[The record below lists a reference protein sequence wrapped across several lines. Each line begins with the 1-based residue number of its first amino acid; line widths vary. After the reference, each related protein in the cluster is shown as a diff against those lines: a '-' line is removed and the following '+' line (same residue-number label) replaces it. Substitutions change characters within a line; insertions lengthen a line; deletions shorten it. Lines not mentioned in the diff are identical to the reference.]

1 MAADAAPGFPAF
13 SSTMDVAVE
22 ADAPLAVGEFF
33 TQLLQARRD
42 GALPADVQGVFSAGA
57 VRILELKA
65 AHRQLCES
73 TDALREAAGE
83 AKSQLDQSS
92 LQLQNLLYERQ
103 HYEKEIASCRGWQ
116 SAYRDEQV
124 RWAAAAT
131 LPGRSAHSLGLLS
144 KPKAVSDSA
153 CRRRPGAERSAGSAA
168 QPACSAPPPSPLSA
182 LAPASLPACLPPVAA
197 DRSGAA
203 GGVCGA
209 PRGSGGPAG

>member
-1 MAADAAPGFPAF
+1 MHHGAFCGGNPAAAAFIAAAATPGFPAF

-22 ADAPLAVGEFF
+22 ADAPLAVGEYV

-57 VRILELKA
+57 VLILELKA

-124 RWAAAAT
+124 RWAAAAA
-131 LPGRSAHSLGLLS
+131 LPGGTQRSRGFSFRSSSL
-144 KPKAVSDSA
+144 
-153 CRRRPGAERSAGSAA
+153 
-168 QPACSAPPPSPLSA
+168 SAPMRVATSPVPNAVMLLLPSP
-182 LAPASLPACLPPVAA
+182 PAAHHHP
-197 DRSGAA
+197 
-203 GGVCGA
+203 
-209 PRGSGGPAG
+209 